1 MKIIETKATHTPIVS
16 TRLWNRCNQ
25 AVLIS
30 GGVSLL
36 FGLLADVAMGC
47 HDGGSTKRLSYRAQ
61 IAFV

>member
-1 MKIIETKATHTPIVS
+1 MVEHLI
-16 TRLWNRCNQ
+16 CNQ

-36 FGLLADVAMGC
+36 FGLLADVAMGGN
-47 HDGGSTKRLSYRAQ
+47 DGGSTKRLSYRVQ